1 MTPNHLSNLISYHCP
16 SQWPYSN
23 HTSFLFLEHQLI
35 STSGFFPLPRTLLP
49 DHLPMTGYLQL
60 GRVAIGWDVSVR
72 ATSPVGAASQ
82 ISLRMQGSN
91 SLPGPRS
98 AEKTNPRED
107 WRRALSPEAWKESR
121 GLGACRSNC
130 PPRHAL
136 EPHLPGGRPA
146 GSHLLLQPGLS
157 FSVQLS
163 TEPEATAV
171 AQPLR
176 TRPLTASRRG
186 GRASPF
192 RALRVKSATGSGR
205 RLEIAP

>member
-49 DHLPMTGYLQL
+49 GLPMTGYLQL

-72 ATSPVGAASQ
+72 ASSPVGAAPQ

-91 SLPGPRS
+91 SLPGPRP

-107 WRRALSPEAWKESR
+107 WRRALSPEAWKTIR
-121 GLGACRSNC
+121 GLGAWRSSR

-136 EPHLPGGRPA
+136 EPHLPARTPA
-146 GSHLLLQPGLS
+146 GSHLVLQPGLW
-157 FSVQLS
+157 FPVQLS

-186 GRASPF
+186 GRASPS
-192 RALRVKSATGSGR
+192 RELRVKSATGSGR
-205 RLEIAP
+205 RLEITP

>member
-49 DHLPMTGYLQL
+49 DHLPMTLPPTRPGRDWM
-60 GRVAIGWDVSVR
+60 GRVGSSDFPSR
-72 ATSPVGAASQ
+72 AASQ

-121 GLGACRSNC
+121 GLGACRRNR

-136 EPHLPGGRPA
+136 EQHLPAGRPA
-146 GSHLLLQPGLS
+146 GSHLLLQPGLW